1 MNIARQCETL
11 FNDVND
17 LGAGVAAIGELL
29 RFSQDEAYPSVLNGV
44 GIVLHHLGKTMAGL
58 NTQFLAESYQ
68 GIRDLEVKEEQD
80 IAVKQAVDQ
89 ILNATDSRHST
100 NDDLVSAIV
109 DVLNVDVKRTGL
121 RIVPT
126 SER

>member
-1 MNIARQCETL
+1 MNASGQCETL

-44 GIVLHHLGKTMAGL
+44 GIVLHHLGKTMSGL
-58 NTQFLAESYQ
+58 NQQFLEGTYQ
-68 GIRDLEVKEEQD
+68 GIRALEVKEEQD
-80 IAVKQAVDQ
+80 QIIKQAIDK
-89 ILNATDSRHST
+89 ILEGKENCNSIES
-100 NDDLVSAIV
+100 DLVSAIV
-109 DVLNVDVKRTGL
+109 DVLKVDVKQTGL
-121 RIVPT
+121 RIVPR

>member
-44 GIVLHHLGKTMAGL
+44 GIVLHHLGKTMVGL
-58 NTQFLAESYQ
+58 NTQFLAEAYQ

-89 ILNATDSRHST
+89 ILNATDSRHSI
-100 NDDLVSAIV
+100 NNDLVSAIV